1 MCSETLAIRATGLG
15 KRYRLGTSM
24 PRYVSLRDSL
34 ARWTRTSFLGA
45 KRERTDEFWALRG
58 VDLAVA
64 PGEVVGLVG
73 SNGAGKSTLLR
84 LLARITAPTEG
95 RAEIHGRVGSL
106 LEVGSGFHLELTG
119 RENIFLSGAILGM
132 RTAEIRAKLDE
143 IIAFAEVD
151 RFLDTP
157 VKHYSSG
164 MHLRLAFAVA
174 AHLESEILLVDEVLA
189 VGDAA
194 FQRKCLRRIH
204 DVAHAGRTI
213 VFVSHNLN
221 AVRTLCSRAV
231 WLDRGSIRA
240 EGSAT
245 SIVASYL
252 ASGSD
257 TTLTRRWEA
266 TNELPPSSAQL
277 LCARILAEKSPEAT
291 LSIRNPVGIE
301 LEFEH
306 SFTVGELHVDMQ
318 LFDLNGLCVLR
329 SFAPPKT
336 FHPGVVRARC
346 HIPADLLNAGGYR
359 IGGRPSSPAGCLP
372 VVVLRR
378 RHVPQ

>member
-1 MCSETLAIRATGLG
+1 M
-15 KRYRLGTSM
+15 
-24 PRYVSLRDSL
+24 
-34 ARWTRTSFLGA
+34 
-45 KRERTDEFWALRG
+45 
-58 VDLAVA
+58 
-64 PGEVVGLVG
+64 
-73 SNGAGKSTLLR
+73 
-84 LLARITAPTEG
+84 
-95 RAEIHGRVGSL
+95 
-106 LEVGSGFHLELTG
+106 
-119 RENIFLSGAILGM
+119 
-132 RTAEIRAKLDE
+132 
-143 IIAFAEVD
+143 
-151 RFLDTP
+151 
-157 VKHYSSG
+157 
-164 MHLRLAFAVA
+164 
-174 AHLESEILLVDEVLA
+174 
-189 VGDAA
+189 GDAA

-359 IGGRPSSPAGCLP
+359 IGLAVVRDHTTIVATADDALRFELAESERAFGWFGEWNGVVRPLLP
-372 VVVLRR
+372 WEITQAHEAHER
-378 RHVPQ
+378 P